1 MDAPTVAERFLV
13 RPATCRIGSADRHR
27 SNITK
32 VASSGGYTRR
42 RFFAASSVTHVGVG
56 HRACVNS
63 KFDQIPERIVNT
75 QTEVLGVLEGV
86 LNLRG
91 RTAGFGTET
100 ALLGSIPELDSM
112 AVVSVITSLEE
123 RFGFSVEDDELD
135 GSTFA
140 TVGSLV
146 QFVEGKLRSA

>member
-1 MDAPTVAERFLV
+1 M
-13 RPATCRIGSADRHR
+13 
-27 SNITK
+27 
-32 VASSGGYTRR
+32 
-42 RFFAASSVTHVGVG
+42 
-56 HRACVNS
+56 
-63 KFDQIPERIVNT
+63 NT
-75 QTEVLGVLEGV
+75 QAEVLGVLDGV

-91 RTAGFGTET
+91 RTAGFGTDT

-123 RFGFSVEDDELD
+123 RFGISVEDDELD

-146 QFVEGKLRSA
+146 DFVEAKLRTA

>member
-1 MDAPTVAERFLV
+1 M
-13 RPATCRIGSADRHR
+13 
-27 SNITK
+27 
-32 VASSGGYTRR
+32 
-42 RFFAASSVTHVGVG
+42 
-56 HRACVNS
+56 
-63 KFDQIPERIVNT
+63 NT

-86 LNLRG
+86 LNLKG
-91 RTAGFGTET
+91 RTAAFGADT

-146 QFVEGKLRSA
+146 EFVETKLRAA